1 MIYYFVSPDGD
12 ILETEENV
20 KGWFSKDFNQNMFT
34 QRRQAVAEQ
43 KRRMKVRIAELQQLI
58 KELKSK

>member
-1 MIYYFVSPDGD
+1 MTYYFVSPDGD

-20 KGWFSKDFNQNMFT
+20 KGWFSKDLNPNMFT

-58 KELKSK
+58 KELK

>member
-58 KELKSK
+58 KELK